1 MLKTGGRF
9 YSICASC
16 EIGRHYLQYLEGL
29 ESLVEA
35 VSMVFFCFACSWLI
49 WVLYMYALPQATT
62 AWEMWRQ
69 IRLRQICCCCR
80 AGGGGE
86 KGLQLIENPSSFEQ
100 HKIKQMQCDIGKLF
114 CHQVRL
120 ASVQ

>member
-1 MLKTGGRF
+1 MHSPKQRQHGRCGDRSGYDRF
-9 YSICASC
+9 VVAA
-16 EIGRHYLQYLEGL
+16 GRE
-29 ESLVEA
+29 
-35 VSMVFFCFACSWLI
+35 
-49 WVLYMYALPQATT
+49 
-62 AWEMWRQ
+62 
-69 IRLRQICCCCR
+69 
-80 AGGGGE
+80 GGGGE